1 MYRNNSK
8 LKIFRVKCLDKYYVI
23 EIKNPSS
30 FKQTV
35 KVYEEEDSIFSMIV
49 QLLSTLRK
57 KFSFLKKK
65 KQLPKE
71 GC

>member
-8 LKIFRVKCLDKYYVI
+8 LKIFRVKYLDKYYVI

-35 KVYEEEDSIFSMIV
+35 KLYEEEDSIFSMIV

-57 KFSFLKKK
+57 KFYFLKKK
-65 KQLPKE
+65 
-71 GC
+71 